1 MSTDDRHFLICTNE
15 NCHFTSVNKSAT
27 NLRYMSDRK
36 SCMATPMSLE
46 TPPPQNIV
54 TLAVVIE
61 SSLEI
66 AQEWPNPL
74 FYYCT
79 QLFKRVSDAHHP
91 ARVLE
96 YIPLFLICI

>member
-1 MSTDDRHFLICTNE
+1 MN
-15 NCHFTSVNKSAT
+15 
-27 NLRYMSDRK
+27 
-36 SCMATPMSLE
+36 PE

-61 SSLEI
+61 SSLTI

-79 QLFKRVSDAHHP
+79 QLFKRISDAHHP
-91 ARVLE
+91 ARVRE
-96 YIPLFLICI
+96 YTHFDSRFVSDL